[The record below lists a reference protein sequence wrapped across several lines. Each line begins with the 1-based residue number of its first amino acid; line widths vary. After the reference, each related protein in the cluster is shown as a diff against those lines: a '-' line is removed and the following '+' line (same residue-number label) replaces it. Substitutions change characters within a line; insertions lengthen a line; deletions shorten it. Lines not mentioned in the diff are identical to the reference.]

1 MVAEGR
7 STTSPGVWGRR
18 GEKEPID
25 VPGTELFA
33 ALVESADD
41 AIVTT
46 TLDGRILTWNRG
58 AERLY
63 GYAAVDVAG
72 QPSSFLL
79 PEDGRD
85 EITEVIQRIVQRA
98 RVEHY
103 ETVRVHQT
111 GRRVDVSI
119 SVSPVLEGDR
129 VVAIATIARDI
140 SGRKHVER
148 MINHLAFHDG
158 LTGLAN
164 RTLIRDRL
172 QHALARS
179 RRSGGMVAAIYLDLD
194 DFKEVNDRLGHAAGD
209 QLLQAVSARLQP
221 LLRPGD
227 TFGRLG
233 GDEFVV
239 VSDRI
244 PNDRAAVGIAERLAD
259 ALTDP
264 FEFDAARIEVTASIG
279 VALGDADTDA
289 DRLLANADR
298 AMYAVKARGGSGITS
313 FALPAGS
320 R

>member
-1 MVAEGR
+1 
-7 STTSPGVWGRR
+7 
-18 GEKEPID
+18 
-25 VPGTELFA
+25 VPGAELFA
-33 ALVESADD
+33 ALVDSADD

-63 GYAAVDVAG
+63 GYAAADVLG
-72 QPSSFLL
+72 QPTMFLV
-79 PEDGRD
+79 PEELRD
-85 EITEVIQRIVQRA
+85 ELSEIGQRIVQRS

-103 ETVRVHQT
+103 ESVRVHRT

-119 SVSPVLEGDR
+119 SVSPVLDGDR
-129 VVAIATIARDI
+129 VVAIASIARDI
-140 SGRKHVER
+140 TGRKHVER

-164 RTLIRDRL
+164 RTLLRDRL
-172 QHALARS
+172 QQALARS
-179 RRSGGMVAAIYLDLD
+179 HRAGGFVAVIYLDLD
-194 DFKEVNDRLGHAAGD
+194 DFKSVNDRLGHAAGD
-209 QLLQAVSARLQP
+209 QLLQAVSARLLP

-227 TFGRLG
+227 TFARLG

-244 PNDRAAVGIAERLAD
+244 PNDRAAVGIAERLEA
-259 ALTDP
+259 ALAEP

-279 VALGDADTDA
+279 VAMGDAETDA

-298 AMYAVKARGGSGITS
+298 AMYAVKARGGGAITS
-313 FALPAGS
+313 FALPAAS

>member
-1 MVAEGR
+1 M
-7 STTSPGVWGRR
+7 PGA
-18 GEKEPID
+18 
-25 VPGTELFA
+25 ELFA

-41 AIVTT
+41 AIITT

-63 GYAAVDVAG
+63 GYAAVDVLG
-72 QPSSFLL
+72 QPNTFLM
-79 PEDGRD
+79 PEDLRD
-85 EITEVIQRIVQRA
+85 EMAEVSQRLAQRN

-103 ETVRVHQT
+103 ESVRVHRT
-111 GRRVDVSI
+111 GRRIDVSL
-119 SVSPVLEGDR
+119 SVSPVLDGDR
-129 VVAIATIARDI
+129 VVAIASIARDI
-140 SGRKHVER
+140 TGRKHVER

-164 RTLIRDRL
+164 RTLLLDRL
-172 QHALARS
+172 QHALARAH
-179 RRSGGMVAAIYLDLD
+179 RTGGFVAVIYLDLD

-244 PNDRAAVGIAERLAD
+244 PNERAAVGIAERLAT
-259 ALTDP
+259 ALSEP
-264 FEFDAARIEVTASIG
+264 FEFDAARVQVTASIG
-279 VALGDADTDA
+279 VATGDSEIDA

-298 AMYAVKARGGSGITS
+298 AMYAVKARGGAAITS
-313 FALPAGS
+313 FALPAAS

>member
-1 MVAEGR
+1 M
-7 STTSPGVWGRR
+7 PGA
-18 GEKEPID
+18 
-25 VPGTELFA
+25 ELFA

-41 AIVTT
+41 AIITT

-63 GYAAVDVAG
+63 GYAAVDVIG
-72 QPSSFLL
+72 QPATFLV
-79 PEDGRD
+79 PEELRD
-85 EITEVIQRIVQRA
+85 EIAEITQRLVNRA

-103 ETVRVHQT
+103 ETARVHQS
-111 GRRVDVSI
+111 GRRVEVSM
-119 SVSPVLEGDR
+119 SVSPVYDADR
-129 VVAIATIARDI
+129 IVAVATIARDI
-140 SGRKHVER
+140 TGRKHVER

-172 QHALARS
+172 QHAIARA
-179 RRSGGMVAAIYLDLD
+179 RRAGGYVAVIYLDLD
-194 DFKEVNDRLGHAAGD
+194 DFKAVNDRLGHAAGD
-209 QLLQAVSARLQP
+209 QLLQAVAARLQP

-239 VSDRI
+239 VSDRV
-244 PNDRAAVGIAERLAD
+244 PNDRAAVSIAERLEA
-259 ALTDP
+259 ALREP
-264 FEFDAARIEVTASIG
+264 FEFDAARVDVTASIG

-298 AMYAVKARGGSGITS
+298 AMYAVKARGGAGITS
-313 FALPAGS
+313 FAIPAAS

>member
-1 MVAEGR
+1 
-7 STTSPGVWGRR
+7 
-18 GEKEPID
+18 

-63 GYAAVDVAG
+63 GYATTDVVG
-72 QPSSFLL
+72 HPITFLL
-79 PEDGRD
+79 PEDLRD
-85 EITEVIQRIVQRA
+85 EIGEVAQRIAQRN

-103 ETVRVHQT
+103 ESVRVHQT
-111 GRRVDVSI
+111 GRRIDVSI
-119 SVSPVLEGDR
+119 SVSPVLDGDR
-129 VVAIATIARDI
+129 VVAIASIARDVT
-140 SGRKHVER
+140 GRKHVER

-172 QHALARS
+172 QHALARGH
-179 RRSGGMVAAIYLDLD
+179 RAGGFVTVIYLDLD

-209 QLLQAVSARLQP
+209 QLLQAVAARLQP

-239 VSDRI
+239 VSDRV
-244 PNDRAAVGIAERLAD
+244 PNERAAVGIAERLEA
-259 ALTDP
+259 ALAEP
-264 FEFDAARIEVTASIG
+264 FEFDAARVEVTASIG
-279 VALGDADTDA
+279 VAMGDSDTDA

-298 AMYAVKARGGSGITS
+298 AMYAVKARGGAGITS
-313 FALPAGS
+313 FALPAAS

>member
-1 MVAEGR
+1 M
-7 STTSPGVWGRR
+7 PGA
-18 GEKEPID
+18 
-25 VPGTELFA
+25 ELFA

-63 GYAAVDVAG
+63 GYAAVDVLG
-72 QPSSFLL
+72 QPATFLV
-79 PEDGRD
+79 PEELRD
-85 EITEVIQRIVQRA
+85 EIGEITQRLVKRN

-111 GRRVDVSI
+111 GRRVEVSI
-119 SVSPVLEGDR
+119 SVSPVLDATDR
-129 VVAIATIARDI
+129 IVAVASIARDI
-140 SGRKHVER
+140 TGRKHVER

-172 QHALARS
+172 QHALARAH
-179 RRSGGMVAAIYLDLD
+179 RAGGFVAVIYVDLD

-209 QLLQAVSARLQP
+209 QLLQAVAARLQP

-239 VSDRI
+239 VSDRV
-244 PNDRAAVGIAERLAD
+244 PNESAAVGIAERLAT
-259 ALTDP
+259 ALAEP

-298 AMYAVKARGGSGITS
+298 AMYAVKARGGAGITS
-313 FALPAGS
+313 FALPAAS

>member
-1 MVAEGR
+1 
-7 STTSPGVWGRR
+7 
-18 GEKEPID
+18 

-63 GYAAVDVAG
+63 GYAAVDVIG
-72 QPSSFLL
+72 QPATFLV
-79 PEDGRD
+79 PEELRD
-85 EITEVIQRIVQRA
+85 EIGEITQRLVKRT

-111 GRRVDVSI
+111 GRRVEVSI
-119 SVSPVLEGDR
+119 SVSPVVDANDR
-129 VVAIATIARDI
+129 IIAVASIARDI
-140 SGRKHVER
+140 TGRKHVER

-172 QHALARS
+172 QHAIARAH
-179 RRSGGMVAAIYLDLD
+179 RAGGFVAVIYLDLD

-209 QLLQAVSARLQP
+209 QLLQAVAARLQP

-244 PNDRAAVGIAERLAD
+244 PNEGAAVGIAERLAT
-259 ALTDP
+259 ALDDP

-279 VALGDADTDA
+279 LALGDADTDA

-298 AMYAVKARGGSGITS
+298 AMYAVKARGGAGITS
-313 FALPAGS
+313 FALPAAW

>member
-1 MVAEGR
+1 MIPEGR
-7 STTSPGVWGRR
+7 SETDPALR
-18 GEKEPID
+18 GATEKEPID
-25 VPGTELFA
+25 VPGAELLA

-63 GYAAVDVAG
+63 GYAAADVVG
-72 QPSSFLL
+72 QPTTFLL
-79 PEDGRD
+79 PEDLRD
-85 EITEVIQRIVQRA
+85 EMSEVAQRIAQRT

-103 ETVRVHQT
+103 ESVRMHRT
-111 GRRVDVSI
+111 GRRIDVSI
-119 SVSPVLEGDR
+119 SVSPVIADDR
-129 VVAIATIARDI
+129 VVAIASIARDI
-140 SGRKHVER
+140 TGRKHVER

-172 QHALARS
+172 GHALARS
-179 RRSGGMVAAIYLDLD
+179 PRAGGFVAVIYLDLD

-244 PNDRAAVGIAERLAD
+244 PNDRAAIGIAERLAA
-259 ALTDP
+259 ALAEP
-264 FEFDAARIEVTASIG
+264 FELESARIEVTASIG
-279 VALGDADTDA
+279 VALGDAETDA

-298 AMYAVKARGGSGITS
+298 AMYAAKARGGSGITS
-313 FALPAGS
+313 FALPAAS

>member
-1 MVAEGR
+1 
-7 STTSPGVWGRR
+7 
-18 GEKEPID
+18 
-25 VPGTELFA
+25 VPGAELFA

-46 TLDGRILTWNRG
+46 TLDGRILSWNRG

-63 GYAAVDVAG
+63 GYAAVDVLG
-72 QPSSFLL
+72 HPSTFLVPDDL
-79 PEDGRD
+79 RD
-85 EITEVIQRIVQRA
+85 EIGEITQRLVNGN

-103 ETVRVHQT
+103 ETLRVHQT
-111 GRRVDVSI
+111 GRKVEVSI
-119 SVSPVLEGDR
+119 SVSPVVDASGR
-129 VVAIATIARDI
+129 IVAVASIARDI
-140 SGRKHVER
+140 TGRKHVER

-164 RTLIRDRL
+164 RTLIRDRM
-172 QHALARS
+172 QHALARAH
-179 RRSGGMVAAIYLDLD
+179 RTGGFVAVIYLDLD

-209 QLLQAVSARLQP
+209 QLLQAVAARLKP

-239 VSDRI
+239 VSDHV
-244 PNDRAAVGIAERLAD
+244 PNERAAVGIAERLAT
-259 ALTDP
+259 ALAEP
-264 FEFDAARIEVTASIG
+264 FEFDAARVEVTASIG
-279 VALGDADTDA
+279 VALGDAETDA

-298 AMYAVKARGGSGITS
+298 AMYAAKARGGSGITS
-313 FALPAGS
+313 FALPAAS

>member
-1 MVAEGR
+1 
-7 STTSPGVWGRR
+7 
-18 GEKEPID
+18 
-25 VPGTELFA
+25 VPGAELFA

-63 GYAAVDVAG
+63 GYAAVDVLG
-72 QPSSFLL
+72 QPATFLV
-79 PEDGRD
+79 PEELRD
-85 EITEVIQRIVQRA
+85 EIGEITQRLVKRN

-111 GRRVDVSI
+111 GRRVEVSI
-119 SVSPVLEGDR
+119 SVSPVLDATDR
-129 VVAIATIARDI
+129 IVAVASIARDI
-140 SGRKHVER
+140 TGRKHVER

-172 QHALARS
+172 QHALARAH
-179 RRSGGMVAAIYLDLD
+179 RAGGFVAVIYVDLD

-209 QLLQAVSARLQP
+209 QLLQAVAARLQP

-239 VSDRI
+239 VSDRV
-244 PNDRAAVGIAERLAD
+244 PNESAAVGIAERLAT
-259 ALTDP
+259 ALAEP

-298 AMYAVKARGGSGITS
+298 AMYAVKARGGAGITS
-313 FALPAGS
+313 FALPAAS

>member
-1 MVAEGR
+1 MLPRAGHDTPALRGGGGEGA
-7 STTSPGVWGRR
+7 T
-18 GEKEPID
+18 D
-25 VPGTELFA
+25 VPGAELFA

-58 AERLY
+58 AERMY
-63 GYAAVDVAG
+63 GYAAVDVLG
-72 QPSSFLL
+72 QPSTFLVPDEL
-79 PEDGRD
+79 RD
-85 EITEVIQRIVQRA
+85 EMSEITQRLVNGN

-103 ETVRVHQT
+103 ETARVHQT
-111 GRRVDVSI
+111 GRKVEVSI
-119 SVSPVLEGDR
+119 SVSPVVDATGR
-129 VVAIATIARDI
+129 TVAVASIARDI
-140 SGRKHVER
+140 TGRKHVER

-172 QHALARS
+172 QHAIARAH
-179 RRSGGMVAAIYLDLD
+179 RTGGFVAVIYLDLD

-209 QLLQAVSARLQP
+209 QLLQAVSARLKP

-239 VSDRI
+239 VSDRV
-244 PNDRAAVGIAERLAD
+244 PSEGAAVGIAERLAN
-259 ALTDP
+259 ALVEP
-264 FEFDAARIEVTASIG
+264 FEFNAARVEVTASIG
-279 VALGDADTDA
+279 VALGDAETDA

-298 AMYAVKARGGSGITS
+298 AMYAAKARGGSGITS
-313 FALPAGS
+313 FALPAPS

>member
-1 MVAEGR
+1 
-7 STTSPGVWGRR
+7 
-18 GEKEPID
+18 
-25 VPGTELFA
+25 VPGAELFA

-63 GYAAVDVAG
+63 GYAAVDVIG
-72 QPSSFLL
+72 HPVTFLV
-79 PEDGRD
+79 PEDLRD
-85 EITEVIQRIVQRA
+85 EIAEITQRLVKRT

-103 ETVRVHQT
+103 ETVRVHQS
-111 GRRVDVSI
+111 GRRIEVSI
-119 SVSPVLEGDR
+119 SVSSVLDATDR
-129 VVAIATIARDI
+129 MVAIATIARDI
-140 SGRKHVER
+140 TGRKHVER

-164 RTLIRDRL
+164 RTLIRDRM
-172 QHALARS
+172 QHALARA
-179 RRSGGMVAAIYLDLD
+179 RRTDGFVAVIYVDLD

-209 QLLQAVSARLQP
+209 QLLQAVASRLQP

-239 VSDRI
+239 VSDRV
-244 PNDRAAVGIAERLAD
+244 PNERAAIGIAERLEA
-259 ALTDP
+259 ALQEP

-313 FALPAGS
+313 FALPAAS

>member
-1 MVAEGR
+1 
-7 STTSPGVWGRR
+7 
-18 GEKEPID
+18 
-25 VPGTELFA
+25 LFA

-46 TLDGRILTWNRG
+46 TLDGRILSWNRG

-63 GYAAVDVAG
+63 GYAAVDVLG
-72 QPSSFLL
+72 QPATFLVPDEL
-79 PEDGRD
+79 RD
-85 EITEVIQRIVQRA
+85 EIGEITQRIVKRT

-111 GRRVDVSI
+111 GRRVEVSI
-119 SVSPVLEGDR
+119 SVSPVVDTTDR
-129 VVAIATIARDI
+129 IVGVASIARDI
-140 SGRKHVER
+140 TGRKHVER

-172 QHALARS
+172 QHALARAH
-179 RRSGGMVAAIYLDLD
+179 RAGGFVAVIYLDLD
-194 DFKEVNDRLGHAAGD
+194 DFKAVNDRLGHAAGD
-209 QLLQAVSARLQP
+209 QLLQAVAARLQP

-239 VSDRI
+239 VSDRV
-244 PNDRAAVGIAERLAD
+244 PSEQAAVGIAERLAT
-259 ALTDP
+259 ALTEP
-264 FEFDAARIEVTASIG
+264 FAFDAACVDVTASIG
-279 VALGDADTDA
+279 VALGDPDTDA

-298 AMYAVKARGGSGITS
+298 AMYAVKGRGGAGITS
-313 FALPAGS
+313 FALPAAW

>member
-1 MVAEGR
+1 
-7 STTSPGVWGRR
+7 
-18 GEKEPID
+18 
-25 VPGTELFA
+25 VPGAELFA

-41 AIVTT
+41 AIITT

-63 GYAAVDVAG
+63 GYAAVDVIG
-72 QPSSFLL
+72 QPATFLV
-79 PEDGRD
+79 PEELRD
-85 EITEVIQRIVQRA
+85 EIAEITQRLVNRT

-103 ETVRVHQT
+103 ETARVHQT
-111 GRRVDVSI
+111 GRRVEVSM
-119 SVSPVLEGDR
+119 SVSPVYDADR
-129 VVAIATIARDI
+129 IVAVATIARDI
-140 SGRKHVER
+140 TGRKHVER

-172 QHALARS
+172 QHAIARA
-179 RRSGGMVAAIYLDLD
+179 RRAGGYVAVIYLDLD
-194 DFKEVNDRLGHAAGD
+194 DFKAVNDRLGHAAGD
-209 QLLQAVSARLQP
+209 QLLQAVAARLQP

-239 VSDRI
+239 VSDRV
-244 PNDRAAVGIAERLAD
+244 PNDRAAVSIAERLEA
-259 ALTDP
+259 ALREP
-264 FEFDAARIEVTASIG
+264 FEFDAARIDVTASIG

-298 AMYAVKARGGSGITS
+298 AMYAVKARGGAGITS
-313 FALPAGS
+313 FAIPAAS

>member
-1 MVAEGR
+1 MPEA
-7 STTSPGVWGRR
+7 
-18 GEKEPID
+18 
-25 VPGTELFA
+25 ELFA

-63 GYAAVDVAG
+63 GYAEVDVVG

-103 ETVRVHQT
+103 ESVRVHQT

-119 SVSPVLEGDR
+119 SVSPVFEGDR
-129 VVAIATIARDI
+129 VVAIASIARDI

-179 RRSGGMVAAIYLDLD
+179 RRAGGMVAVIYLDLD

-244 PNDRAAVGIAERLAD
+244 PNDRAAVGIAERLAS
-259 ALTDP
+259 ALAEP
-264 FEFDAARIEVTASIG
+264 FEFDAARIDVTASLG

>member
-1 MVAEGR
+1 
-7 STTSPGVWGRR
+7 
-18 GEKEPID
+18 
-25 VPGTELFA
+25 VPGAELFA
-33 ALVESADD
+33 ALFESADD

-46 TLDGRILTWNRG
+46 TLDGRILTWNRA

-63 GYAAVDVAG
+63 GYAAADVVG
-72 QPSSFLL
+72 QPTTFLL
-79 PEDGRD
+79 PDDARD
-85 EITEVIQRIVQRA
+85 EVAEVIERLVQRT

-103 ETVRVHQT
+103 ETIRVHRT

-129 VVAIATIARDI
+129 VVAVASIARDI
-140 SGRKHVER
+140 TGRKHVER

-172 QHALARS
+172 QHALTRS
-179 RRSGGMVAAIYLDLD
+179 RRAGGMVAVIYLDLD

-244 PNDRAAVGIAERLAD
+244 PSERAALGIAERLAS
-259 ALTDP
+259 ALAEP
-264 FEFDAARIEVTASIG
+264 FEFDAARVEVTASIG

-313 FALPAGS
+313 FALPAAS

>member
-1 MVAEGR
+1 M
-7 STTSPGVWGRR
+7 PGA
-18 GEKEPID
+18 
-25 VPGTELFA
+25 ELFA

-41 AIVTT
+41 AIITT

-63 GYAAVDVAG
+63 GYAAVDVIG
-72 QPSSFLL
+72 QPATFLV
-79 PEDGRD
+79 PEELRD
-85 EITEVIQRIVQRA
+85 EIAEITQRLVNRA

-103 ETVRVHQT
+103 ETARVHQS
-111 GRRVDVSI
+111 GRRVEVSM
-119 SVSPVLEGDR
+119 SVSPVYDADR
-129 VVAIATIARDI
+129 IVAVATIARDI
-140 SGRKHVER
+140 TGRKHVER

-172 QHALARS
+172 QHAIARA
-179 RRSGGMVAAIYLDLD
+179 RRAGGYVAVIYLDLD
-194 DFKEVNDRLGHAAGD
+194 DFKAVNDRLGHAAGD
-209 QLLQAVSARLQP
+209 QLLQAVAARLQP

-239 VSDRI
+239 VSDRV
-244 PNDRAAVGIAERLAD
+244 PNDRAAVSIAERLEA
-259 ALTDP
+259 ALREP
-264 FEFDAARIEVTASIG
+264 FEFDAARIDVTASIG

-298 AMYAVKARGGSGITS
+298 AMYAVKARGGAGITT
-313 FALPAGS
+313 FAIPAAS

>member
-1 MVAEGR
+1 
-7 STTSPGVWGRR
+7 
-18 GEKEPID
+18 
-25 VPGTELFA
+25 VPGAELFA

-63 GYAAVDVAG
+63 GYAEVDVVG
-72 QPSSFLL
+72 QPTTFLL

-85 EITEVIQRIVQRA
+85 EITEVAQRVAQRI

-103 ETVRVHQT
+103 ETVRVHRT
-111 GRRVDVSI
+111 GRRIDVSI
-119 SVSPVLEGDR
+119 SVSPVLDGDR
-129 VVAIATIARDI
+129 VVAIASIARDI
-140 SGRKHVER
+140 TGRKHVER

-172 QHALARS
+172 QHALAQS
-179 RRSGGMVAAIYLDLD
+179 RRAGGMVAAIYLDLD

-209 QLLQAVSARLQP
+209 QLLQAVAARLQP

-244 PNDRAAVGIAERLAD
+244 PNSRAAVGIAERLAS
-259 ALTDP
+259 ALTEP
-264 FEFDAARIEVTASIG
+264 FEFDAAQIEVTASIG
-279 VALGDADTDA
+279 VALGHADTDA